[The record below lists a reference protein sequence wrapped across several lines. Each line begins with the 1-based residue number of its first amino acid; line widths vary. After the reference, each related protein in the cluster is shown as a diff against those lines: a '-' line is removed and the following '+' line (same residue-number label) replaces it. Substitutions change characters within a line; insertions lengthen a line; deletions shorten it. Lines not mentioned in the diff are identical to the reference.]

1 MIMSNDIENNWS
13 LITNANVNVIQTN
26 ISTKKLHLKWSFL

>member
-13 LITNANVNVIQTN
+13 LITNVIVIQTN
-26 ISTKKLHLKWSFL
+26 ISTKKLHMKWSFL